1 MNTTAYDRV
10 LDAFRSQGLIVQEK
24 RDGVADC
31 QAPGHSDRDRSVRV
45 TRTEGQTLVCCFSDP
60 TDQVLDTLGL
70 RYSDLFDN
78 PKGVKYEYD
87 DGRIV
92 VRSPDKDFK
101 QYGNKQGNSL
111 YRVNR
116 AVEAISNGRPVFL
129 TEGEKDVHAIEAAG
143 GIAACTAMGAGKAK
157 MFDFT
162 PLRGGTITIVAD
174 KDEAGEKHA
183 REVAATL
190 LGLDCTVSIV
200 NAAEGKDAAD
210 HIAAGNLLDGFI
222 ARDDLTAEAR
232 LDHIL
237 ATATAMRDGKSAAAV
252 ADQLARNLAK
262 LNETTSDTSD
272 LGNFQQFDTILEEW
286 LEWVDAPLDL
296 DSIVPTPWQHVN
308 DALGGGLRPQ
318 ALYLCAARPGHGK
331 TVVGVNIAQHAAELG
346 IPTGVLSLEMS
357 NMQIASRIMSAGG
370 EVHASQIREHNLD
383 EHNQKKLGEY
393 VGRIQGRPL
402 YVSDQ
407 ATINEKQIRRQVA
420 TLVDK
425 YGIKLLVVDYLQ
437 LMNASDTKTARQEQ
451 LSAISRELKLIAKD
465 FNIAVFAAAQL
476 NRDSAKENRPPVVAD
491 LRGSGSL
498 EQDAD
503 VVILLHHETEA
514 DGTPTGMVDFILG
527 KVRDGAPTTISLPW
541 RPHVS
546 KVGGG
551 NWT

>member
-60 TDQVLDTLGL
+60 TDQVLDALGL

-116 AVEAISNGRPVFL
+116 AVEAIANGRPVIL

-162 PLRGGTITIVAD
+162 PLRGGSITIVAD

-190 LGLDCTVSIV
+190 LALDCQVSIV

-210 HIAAGNLLDGFI
+210 HIAAGNTLDTFI
-222 ARDDLTAEAR
+222 PRDDLTAEAR

-262 LNETTSDTSD
+262 LNEVAAEEGEDGALHKFDKLNDEWWVWLDDTD
-272 LGNFQQFDTILEEW
+272 DHKVI
-286 LEWVDAPLDL
+286 
-296 DSIVPTPWQHVN
+296 PTPWPQLN
-308 DALGGGLRPQ
+308 DILAGGLHPGRSYIFAAPPGGGKSLTITNIAPHAAALG
-318 ALYLCAARPGHGK
+318 
-331 TVVGVNIAQHAAELG
+331 HAGA
-346 IPTGVLSLEMS
+346 IWSVEMGR
-357 NMQIASRIMSAGG
+357 MEVTSRIMAAGADAHYG
-370 EVHASQIREHNLD
+370 QITRRELD
-383 EHNQKKLGEY
+383 DRNMRRLAEY
-393 VGRIQGRPL
+393 
-402 YVSDQ
+402 SDNARELPIWICDDANVTIGKIDRGIEQLQ
-407 ATINEKQIRRQVA
+407 ATDSCEWAGIDYMQILKADDPRMPREQQVA
-420 TLVDK
+420 TLS
-425 YGIKLLVVDYLQ
+425 GAIKRMARKRNVATITACQ
-437 LMNASDTKTARQEQ
+437 INRNAD
-451 LSAISRELKLIAKD
+451 
-465 FNIAVFAAAQL
+465 
-476 NRDSAKENRPPVVAD
+476 KENRPPRLSD
-491 LRGSGSL
+491 LRESGAIG
-498 EQDAD
+498 QDAD
-503 VVILLHHETEA
+503 VVIALHHETEA
-514 DGTPTGMVDFILG
+514 DGTPTGMVKLITLKNRTG
-527 KVRDGAPTTISLPW
+527 PLTTIELPW
-541 RPHVS
+541 RPHHAML
-546 KVGGG
+546 GGG
-551 NWT
+551 KFE